1 MVGTGLQNNELFPT
15 ITLTLLIA
23 SIAAVYNAFTGS
35 PSEGDILFFAVP
47 VGAVSKLSQLVLLLP
62 LLVAL
67 WGASLFK
74 PGNTGAGF
82 ATSSGGNSN
91 KSNSSE

>member
-1 MVGTGLQNNELFPT
+1 VYTTVTSSAGEGSVFGPQ
-15 ITLTLLIA
+15 LLLA
-23 SIAAVYNAFTGS
+23 
-35 PSEGDILFFAVP
+35 
-47 VGAVSKLSQLVLLLP
+47 LP

-82 ATSSGGNSN
+82 AKTTQQIANE
-91 KSNSSE
+91 K